1 MIMNTENR
9 TEKTL
14 DSTMD
19 AEKCLEDIRTMMTTG
34 HKSIRIEKHTFFYWG
49 IAGALLTALIAF
61 LYRNTAIHM
70 NTVAYAVLC
79 VVVLGLVGYFDY
91 RKTRKIRSSQD
102 ESVSFI
108 QVKMTKIWWLLI
120 GTAILF
126 NVGLMVYGG
135 TSAYSLWFVLI
146 GIAII
151 IHGSFSTQPL
161 AKFGFALIAIGVFLP
176 ALLPY
181 TGLTWVAISVYGFGV
196 PLLGFMLYQKTG
208 FWRANKSYAVIVW
221 LVIAVV
227 PGYAAYKIESN
238 INKIDVPTISISLAK
253 YMSQPTSQ
261 KGLQVIHIPAGTIV
275 PLKLSAKGD
284 LIDDGMPIELPLTLN
299 KSIEVVLENGK
310 LNGMYRVEQGDWSNI
325 SSQQILRINDLFI
338 DINAQKGLNMD
349 TQLGLLPTRK

>member
-1 MIMNTENR
+1 MNTENR
-9 TEKTL
+9 TEKAL

-19 AEKCLEDIRTMMTTG
+19 TEKCLEDIRAMMTTG

-70 NTVAYAVLC
+70 NTVAYMVLC

-181 TGLTWVAISVYGFGV
+181 TGLTWVAISVYGLGV
-196 PLLGFMLYQKTG
+196 PLLGFMLYQKSG
-208 FWRANKSYAVIVW
+208 FWQANKVYAVIVW

-238 INKIDVPTISISLAK
+238 INKIDVPTTSISLAE

-261 KGLQVIHIPAGTIV
+261 KGLQVISLPAGTVV
-275 PLKLSAKGD
+275 PLKLSAKGSVISD
-284 LIDDGMPIELPLTLN
+284 SVFTQLPLIL
-299 KSIEVVLENGK
+299 KEPIEVVVEHGK
-310 LNGMYRVEQGDWSNI
+310 LTGSYRVGHGAWSSLHSWELLNI
-325 SSQQILRINDLFI
+325 NHLLI
-338 DINAQKGLNMD
+338 DINPEKGLTLD
-349 TQLGLLPTRK
+349 AKLGILDRK